1 MPEGPNSAYDVG
13 RGLSQAFTSG
23 GPLFPVAFSF
33 IASGGILFVNSDK
46 KYAKSAGRVLSTDSH
61 AGSTPRLGM
70 TELSYERTS
79 SGPNYLLLS

>member
-13 RGLSQAFTSG
+13 RGLSQAFPSG

-46 KYAKSAGRVLSTDSH
+46 KYEKNAAKNQWFLDF
-61 AGSTPRLGM
+61 
-70 TELSYERTS
+70 
-79 SGPNYLLLS
+79 LLCARAAS

>member
-46 KYAKSAGRVLSTDSH
+46 KYAKTSFETDGFKASLTLKSL
-61 AGSTPRLGM
+61 ACYGT
-70 TELSYERTS
+70 
-79 SGPNYLLLS
+79 

>member
-13 RGLSQAFTSG
+13 RGLSQAFPSG

-46 KYAKSAGRVLSTDSH
+46 K
-61 AGSTPRLGM
+61 STPSCQPISSHLHGM
-70 TELSYERTS
+70 EIGTHPRNHLAS
-79 SGPNYLLLS
+79 SATGGASTVSSE

>member
-13 RGLSQAFTSG
+13 RGLSQAFPSG

-46 KYAKSAGRVLSTDSH
+46 KYAKSAV
-61 AGSTPRLGM
+61 
-70 TELSYERTS
+70 
-79 SGPNYLLLS
+79 

>member
-46 KYAKSAGRVLSTDSH
+46 KYAKKR
-61 AGSTPRLGM
+61 RLKPMVSKLPFPSRAVFNMG
-70 TELSYERTS
+70 L
-79 SGPNYLLLS
+79 

>member
-46 KYAKSAGRVLSTDSH
+46 KYAKNA
-61 AGSTPRLGM
+61 A
-70 TELSYERTS
+70 
-79 SGPNYLLLS
+79 